1 MLQGPRHSLMR
12 MFIKRPSHW
21 LLGTAMALAV
31 AYFASIAVAEHEYPE
46 S

>member
-1 MLQGPRHSLMR
+1 MT
-12 MFIKRPSHW
+12 IKRPSQW

-31 AYFASIAVAEHEYPE
+31 AYFASIAVAEHEVPE